1 MKHLK
6 LRLPSRM
13 STISLKKKKKQ
24 IIASMNPIKLPSVIF
39 LFSFFFFNE
48 IEAREISLEGE
59 DLGQSMRQKYMCFG
73 F

>member
-6 LRLPSRM
+6 LRLQSRM
-13 STISLKKKKKQ
+13 STISLKKKQ

-39 LFSFFFFNE
+39 LFSSSFFNE

>member
-1 MKHLK
+1 
-6 LRLPSRM
+6 
-13 STISLKKKKKQ
+13 
-24 IIASMNPIKLPSVIF
+24 MNPIKLPSVIF
-39 LFSFFFFNE
+39 LFSSFFFNE

>member
-13 STISLKKKKKQ
+13 STISLKKKKQ

-39 LFSFFFFNE
+39 LFSSSFFNE